1 MVIMRLEE
9 ILKDQIQKEVFN
21 PQRDLIKYIKNKL
34 KKVNKIKKVF
44 N

>member
-1 MVIMRLEE
+1 MRLEE